1 MLGQEKYVVRAQGF
15 NSLVT
20 VSDIGYKGGIFT
32 PGSQSH
38 LMMFYAEARDE
49 NYLDVVEMMKNA
61 LLNVEFS
68 ADRAKSK
75 LSQLLNRI
83 PGLKVD
89 LFFLNFETKTFILGK
104 GCSHRFGY

>member
-1 MLGQEKYVVRAQGF
+1 
-15 NSLVT
+15 
-20 VSDIGYKGGIFT
+20 
-32 PGSQSH
+32 
-38 LMMFYAEARDE
+38 MMFYAEARDE

-89 LFFLNFETKTFILGK
+89 LFSPQLRNQNDRPELHKWTDSLDQDAYKK
-104 GCSHRFGY
+104 V

>member
-1 MLGQEKYVVRAQGF
+1 
-15 NSLVT
+15 
-20 VSDIGYKGGIFT
+20 
-32 PGSQSH
+32 
-38 LMMFYAEARDE
+38 MMFYAEARDE

-89 LFFLNFETKTFILGK
+89 LFFPQLQSQNA
-104 GCSHRFGY
+104 

>member
-1 MLGQEKYVVRAQGF
+1 
-15 NSLVT
+15 
-20 VSDIGYKGGIFT
+20 
-32 PGSQSH
+32 
-38 LMMFYAEARDE
+38 MMFYAEARDE

-89 LFFLNFETKTFILGK
+89 LFFPQLGNQNDWPELHM
-104 GCSHRFGY
+104 GRQPGPGYI

>member
-1 MLGQEKYVVRAQGF
+1 
-15 NSLVT
+15 
-20 VSDIGYKGGIFT
+20 
-32 PGSQSH
+32 
-38 LMMFYAEARDE
+38 MMFYAEARDE

-89 LFFLNFETKTFILGK
+89 LFFTQLRNQNDRPELHMDRQPGP
-104 GCSHRFGY
+104 GCI